1 MKLSRSLR
9 VASAAVIT
17 GAILGLCALAPASAT
32 TTTTTA
38 WGSWTFDEQNTYEGD
53 ITFGHASMPNA
64 HWIPSVDET
73 VANRATLSVLDTAT
87 EDEYFAADTPIGAVA
102 GANGPTGS
110 FNFLKDKINGLAG
123 SVVSGVHQD
132 MNQIMIRFT
141 TPVPA
146 GQLLF
151 AASDIDSDHVAILGK
166 DANGTFLTADEL
178 RGTAST
184 SLNGLAFNY
193 CASSAAPGSCTDTA
207 TPAMT
212 TDSDGRIIATGQVAN
227 TTGSSVW
234 VRPSVAVKELW
245 VTVTNDDA
253 SNPSSIRLWVAQVAS
268 TTTTDA
274 ATPTQTLPNTGSK
287 PLLVPGILAGLL
299 ALSGAGFM
307 VSRALQPAGAR
318 RGRKST
324 R

>member
-1 MKLSRSLR
+1 
-9 VASAAVIT
+9 
-17 GAILGLCALAPASAT
+17 
-32 TTTTTA
+32 
-38 WGSWTFDEQNTYEGD
+38 
-53 ITFGHASMPNA
+53 
-64 HWIPSVDET
+64 
-73 VANRATLSVLDTAT
+73 VLDTAT

-123 SVVSGVHQD
+123 SVDSGVHQD
-132 MNQIMIRFT
+132 MNQILIRFI

-151 AASDIDSDHVAILGK
+151 AASDIDSDHVAIHGK
-166 DANGTFLTADEL
+166 DADGNFLTADQL

-193 CASSAAPGSCTDTA
+193 CASATSPGSCTDTA

-212 TDSDGRIIATGQVAN
+212 TDSDGRIIATGQTAN

-253 SNPSSIRLWVAQVAS
+253 SNASSIRLWAAQVAS
-268 TTTTDA
+268 TSTSDA
-274 ATPTQTLPNTGSK
+274 AGASGRGSASLPNTGSK
-287 PLLVPGILAGLL
+287 PLLIPGILAGLL

-318 RGRKST
+318 RGRKSS